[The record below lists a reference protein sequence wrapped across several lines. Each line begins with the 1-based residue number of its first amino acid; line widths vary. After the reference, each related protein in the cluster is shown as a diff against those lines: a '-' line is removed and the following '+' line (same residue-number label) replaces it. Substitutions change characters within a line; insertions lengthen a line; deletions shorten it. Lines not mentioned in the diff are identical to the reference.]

1 MLNKCR
7 NEPKDDLSRE
17 NNTCAKT
24 IRKILMCQPPQ
35 APRAARNDILNQGA
49 RRAIPVAKPSA
60 QFFIAEF
67 SDYNCDEETIV
78 AFNSKSGMEVKKI
91 SEVLPYRFEF

>member
-1 MLNKCR
+1 VLNKCR

-17 NNTCAKT
+17 NNTFAKT
-24 IRKILMCQPPQ
+24 IRKIFMCQPPQ

-67 SDYNCDEETIV
+67 SNYYVVSRLIAGDWFCTIWSN
-78 AFNSKSGMEVKKI
+78 ACTSRNLGAMT
-91 SEVLPYRFEF
+91 

>member
-1 MLNKCR
+1 VLNKCR

-17 NNTCAKT
+17 NNTFAKT

-35 APRAARNDILNQGA
+35 APRAARNDILYQDAG
-49 RRAIPVAKPSA
+49 RAIPVAKPSA

-67 SDYNCDEETIV
+67 SNYYAVSRLIAGDWFCTIWSN
-78 AFNSKSGMEVKKI
+78 ACTSRNLGAMT
-91 SEVLPYRFEF
+91 

>member
-1 MLNKCR
+1 MLNKWR
-7 NEPKDDLSRE
+7 NELKDDLSRE
-17 NNTCAKT
+17 NNTFAKT
-24 IRKILMCQPPQ
+24 IRKIFMCQPPQ

-67 SDYNCDEETIV
+67 SNYYAVSRLIAGDWFCTIWSN
-78 AFNSKSGMEVKKI
+78 ACTSRNLSAMT
-91 SEVLPYRFEF
+91 